1 MKKKR
6 KLLSILLILAMC
18 LQLLP
23 TTALAAD
30 ETNTAPHKYLKEL
43 VWQKKKDD
51 NTPLYVL
58 SKGLPYDTFQFDS
71 NKTEYDIMLVDSS
84 VSADWQQLMLKS
96 KLTEDWAK
104 TDSEST
110 GDKLIGR
117 FKLNLEE
124 NTKPVAGVNNTS
136 FYNKTSDGVVYSVA
150 AMLGLKS
157 KVKMNEAPY
166 TVYYEIV
173 KAASAMTPS
182 TVDRDYYTF
191 HFYRKATLKSLTVA
205 YADGSE
211 IIAETF
217 TPYDT
222 DIILNNV
229 SFDTAAQA
237 NAVSTFALTDH
248 NGENDIAYTLN
259 NDVQTVAAF
268 SDAAPVAAKTER
280 ILTITAPAVT
290 QDGTVLKFD
299 DGTGNYQAGDT
310 DTTYKL
316 DLSKYENTSY
326 QQANGSLVIPFK
338 LDYSGNDNGEV
349 VAGVDGYYTLTIN
362 FADTPAPTEQ
372 YKPEFTKEPA
382 DVNVKVGATIQPLT
396 VEVKPLDSDT
406 ANSLTY
412 KWYSATKADGSD
424 KTPIADATAANY
436 TPPATTVGTT
446 YYFCEA
452 TRTVDGTPYTTLS
465 KAVKVTVTAEG
476 QNGGKIV
483 KNITIQNDNSNN
495 QYNEDYIIFD
505 NFNPQTHSYN
515 DIKLP
520 YGKTTYKMLIE
531 PTEEAYAKNKTGVR
545 YDLSLT
551 NESGEV
557 IYSSDKRWF
566 NVIQGSKGITNLLN
580 YDQLANKKPG
590 NYIYTIK
597 AYEIDEDAFNADKSV
612 NEIAGTAEEY
622 TFNIKIFPAIAEFK
636 ALADGR
642 ELTLQPAINQK
653 DYSSRYVW
661 EYNTNV
667 PTGTEKI
674 VLTALGTTNKYQAI
688 GSNLKILY
696 KDNDV
701 TAAFKNTETGGGV
714 EIDLTQCQ
722 KDENGKIIVPFTIA
736 HVDDSTGTNY
746 KLLITEVAGGSWQIT
761 KQPVGGTF
769 NKGDKVVLTVE
780 TNAGAD
786 EVTYQWQDASGKA
799 IGGATS
805 ASYIAPTNYGGSQA
819 TKSYRCAIT
828 DKATGTVAYSDFAKV
843 EVNLGQVSA
852 PEITYQPGKYTF
864 SSVNEPNG
872 EFKTTYQVGE
882 KPEDA
887 IQACVD
893 APEGDAYLSKYAP
906 VKIKMQWYY
915 NTKESTEGAKPVEGS
930 SNSHNGRARLW
941 NCAIPNNLTVGEH
954 YYFFVATAVSVEDET
969 NRASVTSD
977 FVKITITGRSGLDGF
992 EGKGTSEDPYIIKTV
1007 DDFKKIDEYVLSGDF
1022 LGGAVFRMA
1031 NDIELPLD
1039 WEPIG
1044 EDKGGHG
1051 KNLLPFSGT
1060 IDGAG
1065 HKLTVAEGGR
1075 PLLEYARDAK
1085 VLNLDIYGKKING
1098 AGLLEKG
1105 TIDYGP
1111 DGIYQ
1116 ELTDPDVITLE
1127 NVKLLS
1133 GSQTKDSGLVF
1144 GGATSGINDVIIKN
1158 CVIQPGVIVG
1168 YDKQQSAIGSFVGKL
1183 NGRIENSVSYAE
1195 VYGINN
1201 VGGLAAYKGQS
1212 MGACEVVNS
1221 AFLGKIIATG
1231 NQVGGI
1237 LASGYISGSAP
1248 STPPVTIRNCYVAAD
1263 ITANGGAIGGILG
1276 SEEGAVGLI
1285 NRGAIRDNHF
1295 YGTITDTN
1303 PDAAVRYKNV
1313 GGILGK
1319 SGSYNADLLTYQNNY
1334 YLTNANYTGL
1344 GSQAKVNATWQPNEE
1359 SFIAKTAEEF
1369 AGGDVL
1375 KLLNE
1380 GDFKNWQQGDKYPTV
1395 DLSKVVPVALTIS
1408 GEYKREYYIGD
1419 ELDLSG
1425 AVFTLNMSDGSKQ
1438 TLALSDIAISG
1449 YDKNTRAVQTLTASY
1464 GAVNVNFEVTVLKK
1478 PEQSTPGTNPN
1489 IIKVYFTLMG
1499 DSVHGAPASDKDT
1512 HTYKSRNLQTWIA
1525 KKAYEVDLN
1534 ATVLDVLEKALT
1546 EAGMTWKN
1554 TDGNYIEAITNNGQT
1569 LAEFSNGNLSGWMY
1583 LLNGERSLLGVSEQ
1597 FLENG
1602 DNIIFHY
1609 TDDWTVEK
1617 GSENLSGGGGGNK
1630 GNAAGGAAGGV
1641 SGVVLNPGTVEGA
1654 DGKNLATM
1662 TVKEITKAIENAKN
1676 DSVKNIIIEPNIK
1689 GSASNVSLSLP
1700 IDSLNDMA
1708 KEQMNLYMNSRQGS
1722 LNLSAAVLQSI
1733 AKQAGGIDIRLNVE
1747 NKELKQDDVKASAA
1761 NALAQAAA
1769 NLRGA
1774 VESLLNN
1781 VSVTEVTITSNGKA
1795 ITSFDGHELTVYLP
1809 VSNRDLFTE
1818 GQNYKVVVVSADGTV
1833 ETIIG
1838 KCVKYNGQV
1847 MVQVKV
1853 NHLSTFIVT
1862 NETEKEVVVNK
1873 PGVMNF
1879 GDVNESQ
1886 WFYEAVKFVYEA
1898 GLMNGDGENT
1908 FNPNGNLNRAML
1920 VTILYRLEQSP
1931 EVTTAS
1937 KFTDVKAG
1945 QWYSEAVIW
1954 ASENGIVNGYEDNTF
1969 KPMNNVSREEMAAM
1983 LMRYAKFK
1991 QIDVSATKDISG
2003 YQDAAQV
2010 AEWAK
2015 QNMAWSNSAGLIQGD
2030 EHNNLNPQGKATRA
2044 EAAMILMRL
2053 VKNVL

>member
-23 TTALAAD
+23 TTALAVD
-30 ETNTAPHKYLKEL
+30 ETAKTSHNYL
-43 VWQKKKDD
+43 DSFDITYPD
-51 NTPLYVL
+51 NTPVSMLDENKKIVPFEFKPDKLTYDIVL
-58 SKGLPYDTFQFDS
+58 PDATMPLFPTLAQTQFKASLSENFAGTAKLSSMWSKTGTDFANGSSHIFADNGLQHSINYATLQLMPIMADASKAVQSRYYIIGLSDSPVGDVSKFSKQDVYTFKFYFQPRLQSLTAISGENTYSASAFNPYD
-71 NKTEYDIMLVDSS
+71 
-84 VSADWQQLMLKS
+84 A
-96 KLTEDWAK
+96 
-104 TDSEST
+104 
-110 GDKLIGR
+110 
-117 FKLNLEE
+117 
-124 NTKPVAGVNNTS
+124 
-136 FYNKTSDGVVYSVA
+136 
-150 AMLGLKS
+150 
-157 KVKMNEAPY
+157 
-166 TVYYEIV
+166 
-173 KAASAMTPS
+173 
-182 TVDRDYYTF
+182 
-191 HFYRKATLKSLTVA
+191 
-205 YADGSE
+205 
-211 IIAETF
+211 
-217 TPYDT
+217 
-222 DIILNNV
+222 DIIMKDIKPDTQALNITTKV
-229 SFDTAAQA
+229 ATQTT
-237 NAVSTFALTDH
+237 STT
-248 NGENDIAYTLN
+248 
-259 NDVQTVAAF
+259 
-268 SDAAPVAAKTER
+268 
-280 ILTITAPAVT
+280 
-290 QDGTVLKFD
+290 LKFD
-299 DGTGNYQAGDT
+299 NGTGTYDVYKIDDDVQADKA
-310 DTTYKL
+310 YI
-316 DLSKYENTSY
+316 DLSKYDKAPYKKAEGY
-326 QQANGSLVIPFK
+326 YVIPFM
-338 LDYSGNDNGEV
+338 LDYAGNDNNKN
-349 VAGVDGYYTLTIN
+349 VAGVDGYYTLTIL
-362 FADTPAPTEQ
+362 FEGVSVDYT
-372 YKPEFTKEPA
+372 PEFSKEA
-382 DVNVKVGATIQPLT
+382 KNVNVKVGAAVDPLT
-396 VEVKPLDSDT
+396 FEVKKLNVDT

-424 KTPIADATAANY
+424 KTPIADATGASY

-465 KAVKVTVTAEG
+465 KAVKVTVTADG
-476 QNGGKIV
+476 QAGGNII
-483 KNITIQNDNSNN
+483 KNVTIQNNN
-495 QYNEDYIIFD
+495 RYNDYNEDYIIFGD
-505 NFNPQTHSYN
+505 FTPETHIYN

-520 YGKTTYKMLIE
+520 YGLTTYKMLVE

-557 IYSSDKRWF
+557 IYSSDKKWF
-566 NVIQGSKGITNLLN
+566 NVIQGSKGITDLLN

-688 GSNLKILY
+688 GQNLKIIY
-696 KDNDV
+696 KGNDV
-701 TAAFKNTETGGGV
+701 TADFKNTETGGGV
-714 EIDLTQCQ
+714 EIDLTQCL

-736 HVDDSTGTNY
+736 HVDDSTGTDY
-746 KLLITEVAGGSWQIT
+746 KLLITEVAGGNWQIT

-887 IQACVD
+887 IQACVN

-906 VKIKMQWYY
+906 VKIEMQWYY

-1144 GGATSGINDVIIKN
+1144 GGETSGINDVIIKN

-1221 AFLGKIIATG
+1221 AFLGKIVATG
-1231 NQVGGI
+1231 SRAGGI
-1237 LASGYISGSAP
+1237 LAAGYISGSAP
-1248 STPPVTIRNCYVAAD
+1248 STPPVTIRNCYVAAN

-1276 SEEGAVGLI
+1276 SEEGAIGLV

-1303 PDAAVRYKNV
+1303 PDAAARYKDV

-1534 ATVLDVLEKALT
+1534 ATVLDVFEKALT

-1554 TDGNYIEAITNNGQT
+1554 SDGNYIEAITNNGQT

-1617 GSENLSGGGGGNK
+1617 GSDNLSGSGGGNK

-1774 VESLLNN
+1774 AESLLANA
-1781 VSVTEVTITSNGKA
+1781 SVTEVTVTSNGKA
-1795 ITSFDGHELTVYLP
+1795 ITSFDGHDLTVYLP

-1818 GQNYKVVVVSADGTV
+1818 GQNYKVVVISSDGTV

-1838 KCVKYNGQV
+1838 KCVKYNAQI

-1862 NETEKEVVVNK
+1862 NETEKEVVAQPQN
-1873 PGVMNF
+1873 GAMNF
-1879 GDVNESQ
+1879 SDVKENQ

-1898 GLMNGDGENT
+1898 GLMNGEGENS